1 MTTLANL
8 RVKVSRRLEDTA
20 NAHWSTAELDDF
32 INEVRM
38 DLWQMVRRLNPSIL
52 PLYLDTWTWPADSR
66 SANLAAAADAA
77 HGADTDGGLG
87 ATDFDIYLI
96 SMTENTAA
104 VSANNLPIPL
114 PRIPYEE
121 INRSNV
127 GSSPFHEDHKHYGGN
142 NYTYRGPN
150 FGFSGIPNN
159 WAAGSSSRIYA
170 WALQGHQLFLSPVPR
185 SDVQLQ
191 IEYIKPFPTAGA
203 SDEIFGTVNAMFRP
217 WESLIELGAVLAAK
231 GRSDEQTDP
240 TMSQW
245 QYKMDL
251 FMKWLEQREIT
262 GTPTVLLNGY

>member
-38 DLWQMVRRLNPSIL
+38 DLWQMVRRINPSIL
-52 PLYLDTWTWPADSR
+52 PLTTYTFTWAADTISNR
-66 SANLAAAADAA
+66 AAASD
-77 HGADTDGGLG
+77 
-87 ATDFDIYLI
+87 TDFDIYLV
-96 SMTENTAA
+96 SMTENTQA
-104 VSANNLPIPL
+104 VSSTNLPVPL

-121 INRSNV
+121 VNR
-127 GSSPFHEDHKHYGGN
+127 GSVSRPPFHEDHKHYGAN
-142 NYTYRGPN
+142 NYSYAGTGDVSISN
-150 FGFSGIPNN
+150 S
-159 WAAGSSSRIYA
+159 WASGSSSRIYA
-170 WALQGHQLFLSPVPR
+170 WALQGLNLYLSPVPR
-185 SDVQLQ
+185 SDVQ
-191 IEYIKPFPTAGA
+191 IRVEYIRPFTTIDGD
-203 SDEIFGTVNAMFRP
+203 SDKIFSDANAMFRP

>member
-32 INEVRM
+32 INEARM

-52 PLYLDTWTWPADSR
+52 PLNRNIWTWT
-66 SANLAAAADAA
+66 ANTRQASLTASD
-77 HGADTDGGLG
+77 DTIGGLD
-87 ATDFDIYLI
+87 ATDFDIYLV
-96 SMTENTAA
+96 SMTENTADLG
-104 VSANNLPIPL
+104 ANNLPIPL

-121 INRSNV
+121 VNR
-127 GSSPFHEDHKHYGGN
+127 GSVSRPPFHEDHKHYGAN
-142 NYTYRGPN
+142 NYSYAGTGDVSISN
-150 FGFSGIPNN
+150 S

-170 WALQGHQLFLSPVPR
+170 WALQGHSLYLSPVPR

-191 IEYIKPFPTAGA
+191 IEYIKPFVTAGA
-203 SDEIFGTVNAMFRP
+203 SDQIFDTANAMFRP
-217 WESLIELGAVLAAK
+217 WESLVELGAVLAAK
-231 GRSDEQTDP
+231 GRSDEQQDP